1 MEQDADSKV
10 IALIQELQKQVG
22 YLEKKIDML
31 VAQGAGRSSTGRS
44 YAPPSRSY
52 GAQQRYGN
60 PRGNSFESK
69 HTSSGHSYGKSRGD
83 EQHTR
88 YVEKK
93 RPFRPGD
100 KDRAAKNSKKFY
112 PGSFNKGK

>member
-10 IALIQELQKQVG
+10 ISLIQELQKQVG

-31 VAQGAGRSSTGRS
+31 VAQSAGRSSPGKS
-44 YAPPSRSY
+44 YSSSSRNY
-52 GAQQRYGN
+52 GQHQRYGN

-69 HTSSGHSYGKSRGD
+69 HTSSGHSYGKKRGD
-83 EQHTR
+83 EHER
-88 YVEKK
+88 YTEKK

-100 KDRAAKNSKKFY
+100 KDRSARNSKKFY
-112 PGSFNKGK
+112 PGSFNKNK